1 MFHLFYKYIIFHQS
15 YCKIRFLYIF
25 YVYMYKKTLLSTK
38 SRENY
43 AAWSTLFI
51 NFIFI
56 FYLHYNFKDNI

>member
-1 MFHLFYKYIIFHQS
+1 
-15 YCKIRFLYIF
+15 
-25 YVYMYKKTLLSTK
+25 MYKKTLLSTK